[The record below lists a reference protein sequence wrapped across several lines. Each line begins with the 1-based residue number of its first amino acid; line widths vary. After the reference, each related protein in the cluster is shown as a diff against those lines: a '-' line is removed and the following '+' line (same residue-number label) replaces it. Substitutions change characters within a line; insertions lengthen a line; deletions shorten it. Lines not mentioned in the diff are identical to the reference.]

1 MRASDAHRGNGPFKW
16 INRSTNMQNVF
27 SEIDMPEARMAAP
40 AELTGGEHILGFLA
54 ARRERK
60 LQEYVFPYLRKG
72 GEDLREEV
80 YFISLLREI

>member
-1 MRASDAHRGNGPFKW
+1 
-16 INRSTNMQNVF
+16 
-27 SEIDMPEARMAAP
+27 MAAP